1 VHSEVADVVIVLLTQ
16 HHSFV
21 DSKIMSLSSLTH
33 RYSIFLLYTH
43 SHVFG
48 TSSSV
53 SNNLAFFDEQ
63 TIVYPAGSQMVF
75 YEIDQKVQRFLSI
88 DEEGIMSTMSLHP
101 SGKSLA
107 VAIKF
112 QLKEEEVLSEEKAA
126 YIVVYDLSSTKKK
139 KVYSIREP
147 LISVKFKLY

>member
-1 VHSEVADVVIVLLTQ
+1 
-16 HHSFV
+16 
-21 DSKIMSLSSLTH
+21 
-33 RYSIFLLYTH
+33 
-43 SHVFG
+43 
-48 TSSSV
+48 
-53 SNNLAFFDEQ
+53 
-63 TIVYPAGSQMVF
+63 MVF

-147 LISVKFKLY
+147 LISVKFKLYWFALQEYVSLAFTKDNKNLVALSAAPDS